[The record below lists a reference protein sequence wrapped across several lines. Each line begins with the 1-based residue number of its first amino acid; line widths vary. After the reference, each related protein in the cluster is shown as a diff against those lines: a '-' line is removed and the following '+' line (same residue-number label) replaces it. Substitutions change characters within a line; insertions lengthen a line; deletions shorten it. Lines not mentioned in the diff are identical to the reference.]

1 MINDLFYVT
10 PGGQLILLKTDEIFK
25 ISITLDKLKNIMRIC
40 NTVFVNYLTSTPLSK
55 EILAILP

>member
-40 NTVFVNYLTSTPLSK
+40 NTVLMNYLTSTPLS
-55 EILAILP
+55 EDILAIVP

>member
-40 NTVFVNYLTSTPLSK
+40 NTVLMNYLTSTPLS
-55 EILAILP
+55 EDILAILP

>member
-40 NTVFVNYLTSTPLSK
+40 NTVLVNYLTSTPLSE